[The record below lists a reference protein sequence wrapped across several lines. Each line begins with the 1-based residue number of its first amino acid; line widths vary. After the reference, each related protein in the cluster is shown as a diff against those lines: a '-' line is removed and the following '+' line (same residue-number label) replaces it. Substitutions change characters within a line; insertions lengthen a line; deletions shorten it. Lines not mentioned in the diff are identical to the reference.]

1 MHTTVF
7 LIELTYMPK
16 ILILIFACLVSFSLA
31 AQTDLY
37 NPEKIQEIRISFDD
51 PNWFQTLHE
60 YKEEGNE
67 KRLEATLVLNGTSY
81 EGVGVRFKGNSSY
94 YNVRKTGAT
103 KLPFNIKANFTEK
116 GQRFPDDIKTLKLSN
131 VFRDPSFLREVLSYE
146 IAAKYMPSPRAGF
159 SRVYVNDEYLGLY
172 NLTESVDE
180 NFLEDHFGE
189 NQGTFVKCDPAWG
202 AKEKDYCPEGD
213 KASLMYQG
221 DNPNCYFTY
230 YEMKSDSGWTELIDL
245 TKVLTNEPERIEEIL
260 DVDMALWML
269 AFNNVLV
276 NLDSYTGRLCHNYYL
291 YRLENGRFVPIVWDM
306 NLSFG
311 GFKFAGLDKGLS
323 VEEMQTM
330 SPFIHYK
337 QKNNKRP
344 LITTLLSDPLYR
356 RIYLG
361 HVRTILNENFVNGE
375 YLERAKKL
383 MEIIDEEVKND
394 KNKLYTYEGFQ
405 NNLYETA
412 PAGKVPIVGLEELM
426 GPRIEYLQNH
436 PTLKDGGPTIQ
447 KVEALEFGP
456 TLAIQ
461 ATIEGATEAYLA
473 YRYDPSEAFK
483 RIEMFDD
490 SGHNDEM
497 ADDNIWGAT
506 LEATKGLQYYVI
518 GADDRL
524 ANFSPERASFEY
536 YTFE

>member
-1 MHTTVF
+1 
-7 LIELTYMPK
+7 MPK

-276 NLDSYTGRLCHNYYL
+276 NLDSYTGR
-291 YRLENGRFVPIVWDM
+291 
-306 NLSFG
+306 
-311 GFKFAGLDKGLS
+311 
-323 VEEMQTM
+323 
-330 SPFIHYK
+330 
-337 QKNNKRP
+337 P
-344 LITTLLSDPLYR
+344 LP
-356 RIYLG
+356 
-361 HVRTILNENFVNGE
+361 
-375 YLERAKKL
+375 
-383 MEIIDEEVKND
+383 
-394 KNKLYTYEGFQ
+394 
-405 NNLYETA
+405 
-412 PAGKVPIVGLEELM
+412 
-426 GPRIEYLQNH
+426 
-436 PTLKDGGPTIQ
+436 
-447 KVEALEFGP
+447 
-456 TLAIQ
+456 
-461 ATIEGATEAYLA
+461 
-473 YRYDPSEAFK
+473 
-483 RIEMFDD
+483 
-490 SGHNDEM
+490 
-497 ADDNIWGAT
+497 
-506 LEATKGLQYYVI
+506 
-518 GADDRL
+518 
-524 ANFSPERASFEY
+524 
-536 YTFE
+536 